1 MTTPNSLPWFR
12 PITIVR
18 EQSPATRW
26 GFTGLNR
33 AIARLLLWRNR
44 YNGRRTIRSMTS
56 EQIVGLDLDPV
67 AMRLEG
73 EKPFWRA

>member
-12 PITIVR
+12 PIAIAR
-18 EQSPATRW
+18 EESSTAPGIA
-26 GFTGLNR
+26 R
-33 AIARLLLWRNR
+33 AIASLQLWRNR

-56 EQIVGLDLDPV
+56 EQIIGLDLDPV
-67 AMRLEG
+67 ALRLEG